1 MFFLYIDRIYLDEMA
16 RLINRKDT
24 RPARAWCQKNNVKV
38 HKDTTGEF
46 VYRSEFE
53 LANDMP
59 LILDLKLVH
68 GKDWEQYYE
77 AHLKGTLYTLLHFSS
92 DKPTKDIGYTPKGE
106 LSKKLFDESPK

>member
-1 MFFLYIDRIYLDEMA
+1 MLFIHIDRIYLDEMA
-16 RLINRKDT
+16 GLINRKDN
-24 RPARAWCQKNNVKV
+24 RPTKTWCQKNNVKV
-38 HKDTTGEF
+38 YKDTTGEF

-77 AHLKGTLYTLLHFSS
+77 EHLKGTLYKLLDFKS
-92 DKPTKDIGYTPKGE
+92 DKPNKNNGYIPKGE
-106 LSKKLFDESPK
+106 ISKKLFGGS

>member
-1 MFFLYIDRIYLDEMA
+1 MLFIHIDRIYLDEMA
-16 RLINRKDT
+16 GLINRKDA
-24 RPARAWCQKNNVKV
+24 RPTITWCQKNNVKV

-59 LILDLKLVH
+59 IILDLKLVH

-77 AHLKGTLYTLLHFSS
+77 AHLKGELYKLLEFSS
-92 DKPTKDIGYTPKGE
+92 DKPNRNIGYTPKGKI
-106 LSKKLFDESPK
+106 SKKLFGESSK